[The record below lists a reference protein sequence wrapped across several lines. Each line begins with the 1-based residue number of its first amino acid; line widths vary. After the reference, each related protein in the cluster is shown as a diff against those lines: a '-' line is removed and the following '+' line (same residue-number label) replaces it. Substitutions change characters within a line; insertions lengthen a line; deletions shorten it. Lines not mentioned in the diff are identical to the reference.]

1 MGKVQGYFIGYR
13 QFAVDR
19 NWLREQ
25 EEARYQERQRKFEQW
40 SKEWI
45 TVTRLKTDRLWTDWA
60 IKKWLGKPKKRGE
73 YNVFPVADVKAVEN
87 KKEFKDW
94 HDPRIKKKLST
105 HQYFSIPKL

>member
-40 SKEWI
+40 SKKWI

-60 IKKWLGKPKKRGE
+60 IKKWLGKPQKRGV
-73 YNVFPVADVKAVEN
+73 YNVFPVAEVKAAES

-94 HDPRIKKKLST
+94 HSPRLEKKLST
-105 HQYFSIPKL
+105 HQFFSIPDL